1 MRTVV
6 LHIRKG
12 IVRVR
17 LSETAVE
24 YLYLRHF
31 GDYLLVNGLIELS
44 RYVLRRSHREF
55 DVAGHAL
62 GVAAREEF
70 GLETRDKQRHNHD
83 EHCTEGADDNGA
95 VAGGPSD
102 DMAVTA

>member
-31 GDYLLVNGLIELS
+31 SDYLLVNRLVELS
-44 RYVLRRSHREF
+44 RYVLRRSHRELN
-55 DVAGHAL
+55 VAGHAL

-70 GLETRDKQRHNHD
+70 GLEARDKQRHNRD
-83 EHCTEGADDNGA
+83 EHRTEGADDYGA
-95 VAGGPSD
+95 VAGSPSD
-102 DMAVTA
+102 DVTVTS